1 MSLDTTYQEND
12 FEYSST
18 ITGTTSS
25 YYVSDDTGGNDKET
39 HSFPFP
45 FMWSLFSDEADK
57 ESIDKYRGAPF
68 KEDFYK
74 DLILKSH
81 IVSENIEEQRE
92 VLKNN
97 MMYILFDDNKYHRNN
112 AWSMLMFYEEYPGV
126 NKWITRMH
134 DSVGKSKLSYLLQR
148 SESYLVL
155 NVVSRLFHTKY
166 PSVPIFSIHDSLH
179 TYEEYLP
186 DLERLIKENFYSIT
200 GIDVG
205 VKIKPEK
212 PNPEPKQED
221 VDEVWREIR
230 PVRNKEKFE
239 EVRNG
244 VFSSNIERGAEFL
257 GELIA

>member
-1 MSLDTTYQEND
+1 
-12 FEYSST
+12 
-18 ITGTTSS
+18 
-25 YYVSDDTGGNDKET
+25 
-39 HSFPFP
+39 
-45 FMWSLFSDEADK
+45 
-57 ESIDKYRGAPF
+57 
-68 KEDFYK
+68 
-74 DLILKSH
+74 
-81 IVSENIEEQRE
+81 
-92 VLKNN
+92 
-97 MMYILFDDNKYHRNN
+97 
-112 AWSMLMFYEEYPGV
+112 MFNEEYPGLD
-126 NKWITRMH
+126 KWITRMH

-155 NVVSRLFHTKY
+155 NVVSRLFHAKY

-179 TYEEYLP
+179 TYEEHLP

-205 VKIKPEK
+205 VKIKSEK

-221 VDEVWREIR
+221 VDEVWRDIR

-244 VFSSNIERGAEFL
+244 VFSSNIEHGAEFL